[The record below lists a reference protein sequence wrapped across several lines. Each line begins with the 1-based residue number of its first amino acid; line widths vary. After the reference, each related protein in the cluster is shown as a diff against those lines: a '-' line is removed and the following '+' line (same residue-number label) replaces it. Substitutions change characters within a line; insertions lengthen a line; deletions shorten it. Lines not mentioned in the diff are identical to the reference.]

1 MYVSINGAVSVLS
14 VINTEYPAISITSLC
29 KLSGIDV
36 ELDTIT

>member
-14 VINTEYPAISITSLC
+14 VINAEYPAISITSLC
-29 KLSGIDV
+29 IDV